1 MISEHDQWLGVE
13 LRHFAALQ
21 AVAGEGSFRRASEQ
35 LGYTQSAA
43 SQQIATLERIV
54 GERLIE
60 RPGGPRRV
68 SLTEAGELLLRH
80 AAVIL
85 ARLHAAQADFAAL
98 TEGTG
103 GLLRIGAY
111 QSVSRSILPKL
122 LPRFAADWPQVEIQL
137 TESAHD
143 ADLLPM
149 VERGELDLTFA
160 MLPLPTGPFKAAE
173 LLCDPYVLVV
183 PADSPL
189 ASRPEAPG
197 MREIAGLPLIGFR
210 QCRTV
215 TQVESH
221 LRASG
226 IEPHFVF
233 RSDDNGT
240 IQALVAAGMGVAL
253 VPLLTVEP
261 GDKRIAILHIAD
273 DVPQRHLALVWHRD
287 RYRSAASHALVEA
300 TQEICRALEQGFSPP
315 SPNPSPVRGG
325 GELLAGRIV
334 G

>member
-1 MISEHDQWLGVE
+1 MISEHDRWLGVE

-21 AVAGEGSFRRASEQ
+21 AIAGEGSFRRASEQ
-35 LGYTQSAA
+35 LGYTQSAV

-85 ARLHAAQADFAAL
+85 ARLNAAQADFAAL
-98 TEGTG
+98 TEGMG

-111 QSVSRSILPKL
+111 QSVSRSILPGL
-122 LPRFAADWPQVEIQL
+122 LPRFAADWPQVEIRL

-143 ADLLPM
+143 DDLLPL

-160 MLPLPTGPFKAAE
+160 MLPLPAGPFEAAE

-189 ASRPEAPG
+189 ASRPQAPD
-197 MREIAGLPLIGFR
+197 MREIAGLPLIGYR
-210 QCRTV
+210 QCRSV
-215 TQVESH
+215 VQVESH

-240 IQALVAAGMGVAL
+240 IQALVAAGIGVAL
-253 VPLLTVEP
+253 VPFLTVEP
-261 GDKRIAILHIAD
+261 GDQRNAILPVAGE
-273 DVPQRHLALVWHRD
+273 VPERHLALVWHCD
-287 RYRSAASHALVEA
+287 RYRSAASRALVAA
-300 TQEICRALEQGFSPP
+300 TEEICRLLKRTFSAATAR
-315 SPNPSPVRGG
+315 S
-325 GELLAGRIV
+325 
-334 G
+334 

>member
-1 MISEHDQWLGVE
+1 MISEHDRWLGVE

-21 AVAGEGSFRRASEQ
+21 AIAGEGSFRRASEQ
-35 LGYTQSAA
+35 LGYTQSAV

-98 TEGTG
+98 TEGMG

-111 QSVSRSILPKL
+111 QSVSRSILPGL
-122 LPRFAADWPQVEIQL
+122 LPRFAADWPQVEIRL

-143 ADLLPM
+143 DDLLPL

-160 MLPLPTGPFKAAE
+160 MLPLPAGPFEAAE

-189 ASRPEAPG
+189 ASRPQAPD
-197 MREIAGLPLIGFR
+197 MREIAGLPLIGYR
-210 QCRTV
+210 QCRSV
-215 TQVESH
+215 VQVESH

-240 IQALVAAGMGVAL
+240 IQALVAAGIGVAL
-253 VPLLTVEP
+253 VPFLTVEP
-261 GDKRIAILHIAD
+261 GDQRNAILPVAGE
-273 DVPQRHLALVWHRD
+273 VPERHLALVWHCD
-287 RYRSAASHALVEA
+287 RYRSAASRALVAA
-300 TQEICRALEQGFSPP
+300 TEEICRLLERTFSAATAR
-315 SPNPSPVRGG
+315 S
-325 GELLAGRIV
+325 
-334 G
+334 